1 MSYNPYG
8 GRYTYGGSLKHYRTS
23 LANGGSPN
31 GVRKDGS
38 KPIGKKAVGV
48 IVGRRP
54 DGTPIY
60 SYGPQSA
67 GQKARNTQALQNA
80 VSGQQ
85 QNRSRNTE
93 GLRQRVGIKAAL
105 DSRAINNNAG
115 VVARR
120 EQRNRINAA
129 TATNAGSRGVTS
141 REEAQR
147 KGSRINANQYGNTFG
162 NNVGRTADS
171 LRAKGN
177 RAVTETKKAI
187 KNAPETIG
195 NAAKDTRSI
204 FRRGASAIGNW
215 FNDRRKDLR
224 TAGRSVGNWLGDRGR
239 DIGRAAKSAYEAV
252 SNSDERKAYEKAQAN
267 FRKNPTA
274 ENRKAR
280 DAAKKAYDSHL
291 LTRLDRG
298 AKQGARNVAKGAK
311 AFFDYTKPGGTLDRK
326 AIGAVKSGVEAA
338 GRAISNQDEREAY
351 ERAEANFRKNPTAEN
366 RRARN
371 EAKKAYDSHLVTQA
385 SRTATKAGQT
395 VSRAASAV
403 GSAAAEG
410 ASKAAS
416 TATQLASSASTAVNK
431 VITDARRMASNAV
444 PGASDID
451 KLYDNYKQANQLYN
465 DLLRTDP
472 KAAHKIESK
481 VEDMR
486 KAYVKAESQFN
497 NSTEGK
503 ISNAISGKSKYM
515 NRRK

>member
-8 GRYTYGGSLKHYRTS
+8 GKYTYGGSLKHYRTK
-23 LANGGSPN
+23 GSKN
-31 GVRKDGS
+31 GVSTDPNY
-38 KPIGKKAVGV
+38 KPIGQKAVGR
-48 IVGRRP
+48 IIGTRP

-67 GQKARNTQALQNA
+67 GQKD
-80 VSGQQ
+80 
-85 QNRSRNTE
+85 RNTE
-93 GLRQRVGIKAAL
+93 ALRQRVGTKAAL

-129 TATNAGSRGVTS
+129 TATNAGSRGISS

-147 KGSRINANQYGNTFG
+147 KGSRSNANQYGNTIG
-162 NNVGRTADS
+162 NRLGRTGEAV
-171 LRAKGN
+171 RAKGN
-177 RAVTETKKAI
+177 KAVRDANSFIQNTA
-187 KNAPETIG
+187 KNAPGAITK
-195 NAAKDTRSI
+195 AAKDTRNI
-204 FRRGASAIGNW
+204 FQRGASAIGDW
-215 FNDRRKDLR
+215 FNQRRAELK
-224 TAGRSVGNWLGDRGR
+224 TTGKNIGNWLGDRGR
-239 DIGRAAKSAYEAV
+239 DIGRAAKSAFEAI
-252 SNSDERKAYEKAQAN
+252 SNSDERRAYEKAQAN
-267 FRKNPTA
+267 FRKNPNA

-298 AKQGARNVAKGAK
+298 VRGAPSNISRAASTAAGTVRRGA
-311 AFFDYTKPGGTLDRK
+311 
-326 AIGAVKSGVEAA
+326 EAA
-338 GRAISNQDEREAY
+338 GRAISNQDERKAY
-351 ERAEANFRKNPTAEN
+351 EQAEANFRKNPTADN

-385 SRTATKAGQT
+385 SRTATKAGRT
-395 VSRAASAV
+395 VSRAV
-403 GSAAAEG
+403 SAAAEG

-416 TATQLASSASTAVNK
+416 TTTQLASSASSAVNK
-431 VITDARRMASNAV
+431 VITDARRMAGNAV
-444 PGASDID
+444 PGASDIN

-503 ISNAISGKSKYM
+503 VSNTISGKSKYT

>member
-8 GRYTYGGSLKHYRTS
+8 GKYTYGGSLKHYRTK
-23 LANGGSPN
+23 GSKN
-31 GVRKDGS
+31 GVS
-38 KPIGKKAVGV
+38 NNPSYKPIGQKAVGR
-48 IVGRRP
+48 IVGTRP

-60 SYGPQSA
+60 DYGRRSGESTQIRNERRQNNVQSA
-67 GQKARNTQALQNA
+67 LNSYSNSRSQSTRDRAN
-80 VSGQQ
+80 QQ
-85 QNRSRNTE
+85 R
-93 GLRQRVGIKAAL
+93 
-105 DSRAINNNAG
+105 
-115 VVARR
+115 
-120 EQRNRINAA
+120 RINAA
-129 TATNAGSRGVTS
+129 TATNAGSRGISS
-141 REEAQR
+141 REAAQR
-147 KGSRINANQYGNTFG
+147 QGSRINANQYGNTIG
-162 NNVGRTADS
+162 NRVGRTADAIGANA
-171 LRAKGN
+171 RKTAN
-177 RAVTETKKAI
+177 DTKKFVQNTV
-187 KNAPETIG
+187 KNAPETAAK
-195 NAAKDTRSI
+195 AAKDTRNI
-204 FRRGASAIGNW
+204 FQRGASAVGNW
-215 FNDRRKDLR
+215 FNKRRAELK
-224 TAGRSVGNWLGDRGR
+224 TTGKNVGNWLSDRGR
-239 DIGRAAKSAYEAV
+239 DIGKAARTAYEAV
-252 SNSDERKAYEKAQAN
+252 SNSDERRAYEKAQAN

-274 ENRKAR
+274 ENKKAR

-298 AKQGARNVAKGAK
+298 VKGAPGNISRTARNAGEFISTTARNAAGTAK
-311 AFFDYTKPGGTLDRK
+311 R
-326 AIGAVKSGVEAA
+326 GVEAA

-395 VSRAASAV
+395 VGRAASAV

-410 ASKAAS
+410 ATKAANS
-416 TATQLASSASTAVNK
+416 ATKLASSASSAVNK
-431 VITDARRMASNAV
+431 VITDARKMAGNTV
-444 PGASDID
+444 PGASDIN

-465 DLLRTDP
+465 DLLKTDP

-503 ISNAISGKSKYM
+503 ISNTISGKSKYM